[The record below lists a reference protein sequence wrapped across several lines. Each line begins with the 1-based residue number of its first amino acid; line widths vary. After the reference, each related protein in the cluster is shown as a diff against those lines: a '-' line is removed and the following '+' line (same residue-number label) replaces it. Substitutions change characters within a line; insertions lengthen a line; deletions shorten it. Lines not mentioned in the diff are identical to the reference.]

1 MNISILGT
9 GNVGSGLAKTFS
21 KTDHVIYLGS
31 RDQATA
37 QAKAKEMNTETTRPI
52 TGVTTAEAIDKS
64 KVIFLAVPFD
74 GAIELLKSANV
85 DLTDKIIVDVT
96 NPLTEDFMN
105 LTVGHDTS
113 AAEEIQ
119 SAFPGAHVVKAFNTV
134 FAQILHEGPDFGSQ
148 NVPVYVAS
156 DKECAQSAVMK
167 LVEATGFEAINSG
180 ILKNA
185 RYLEPMAAMNIQFG
199 YVLGL
204 GTQIAPAWIS
214 R

>member
-9 GNVGSGLAKTFS
+9 GNVGGGLAKIFS

-31 RDQATA
+31 RDRATA
-37 QAKAKEMNTETTRPI
+37 QAKAKELNTETTRPI
-52 TGVTTAEAIDKS
+52 TGVTTAEAIQKS

-74 GAIELLKSANV
+74 GVVELLKSANV

-148 NVPVYVAS
+148 SVPVYVAG

-167 LVEATGFEAINSG
+167 LVKATGFEAINAG

-185 RYLEPMAAMNIQFG
+185 RYLEPMAEMNIQFG

>member
-9 GNVGSGLAKTFS
+9 GNIGSGLAKTFA

-31 RDQATA
+31 RNQTTA
-37 QAKAKEMNTETTRPI
+37 QAKAKELNSEITRPI
-52 TGVTTAEAIDKS
+52 NGVTNAEAIEKS

-74 GAIELLKSANV
+74 SAIDLLKEANV

-96 NPLTEDFMN
+96 NPLTDDFMN
-105 LTVGHDTS
+105 LTLGHSTS

-119 SAFPGAHVVKAFNTV
+119 NAFPDAHIVKAFNTV
-134 FAQILHEGPDFGSQ
+134 FAQILHEGPNFGSQ
-148 NVPVYVAS
+148 SVPVYVAS
-156 DKECAQSAVMK
+156 DKECAQTAVMK
-167 LVEATGFEAINSG
+167 LIEATGFDAINTG
-180 ILKNA
+180 VLKNA
-185 RYLEPMAAMNIQFG
+185 RYLEPMAEMNIQFG
-199 YVLGL
+199 YVLGK